1 MRKLSNDEQIMQ
13 PNLIANG
20 EICIQYWKILQRIAK
35 QKRKFGCS
43 IGKYCNRGPLGE
55 GCSRESR
62 GIMHIGSLHNLLYKL
77 IMLIFLCRDT
87 LILHRRS
94 SNLKNCKYQAVRI
107 SMSKQFLSKIKSF
120 DSNLYNIIDKCIWF
134 SNSEFFLESLDFRA
148 SSFLIVVSFHHQLL
162 IRNYTCRTL
171 LSDLK
176 QLQ

>member
-1 MRKLSNDEQIMQ
+1 MRNNCYAKIVKWWANNATKFDCKWWNMYIVLEN
-13 PNLIANG
+13 IATNCKTKTK
-20 EICIQYWKILQRIAK
+20 IWLQHRKILQRIAK

-94 SNLKNCKYQAVRI
+94 SNLKNCKYTRCTVKLRPNFWKKAQLKCTSNEKRNL
-107 SMSKQFLSKIKSF
+107 SEHDKKNWRNFL
-120 DSNLYNIIDKCIWF
+120 
-134 SNSEFFLESLDFRA
+134 
-148 SSFLIVVSFHHQLL
+148 
-162 IRNYTCRTL
+162 
-171 LSDLK
+171 
-176 QLQ
+176 